1 MKTNTDHLARV
12 REIAQRL
19 ELGAYL
25 EPADDEDSAA
35 DTDEDVRLLLRLA
48 QPAVQAMEGFPEPD
62 SWTRDDFR
70 RWLKVTGQTQDQAAA
85 ALGMGKRQVT
95 YMASGEKAVMKRTAL
110 ACLGV
115 LVLQGLARA

>member
-1 MKTNTDHLARV
+1 MTNKTDHLARV
-12 REIAQRL
+12 GEIAQRL

-25 EPADDEDSAA
+25 EPADEDSAA

-48 QPAVQAMEGFPEPD
+48 QPALQAMEAFPEPD
-62 SWTRDDFR
+62 SWTREDFR
-70 RWLKVTGQTQDQAAA
+70 RWLKVSGMTQDQAAA

-95 YMASGEKAVMKRTAL
+95 YMASGEKQVLKRTAL